1 MKIVLTLLTTITLFT
16 GCVDKNGFDN
26 FGFSLQKQQWENN
39 FISSKIE
46 DQEGFQG
53 IISAVYL
60 NKVLP
65 QKYNNN
71 ECFYLSIYLKDATQK
86 LTFTLNEQASIV
98 VKEIPNNDEFKEFVQ
113 TKKKW
118 TKYYIVEFAEQKE
131 NDVLSFIAKN
141 DTLSSSKMIFKKDE

>member
-1 MKIVLTLLTTITLFT
+1 MKIVLILLTTITFFT

-46 DQEGFQG
+46 DKNSFQG
-53 IISAVYL
+53 TISAVYL

-65 QKYNNN
+65 EKYNKN
-71 ECFYLSIYLKDATQK
+71 EWFYLSIYLKDTTQK
-86 LTFTLNEQASIV
+86 LTFTLNDQPSIV

-141 DTLSSSKMIFKKDE
+141 STLASNKMIFKKNE